1 MKKIA
6 TEEIVKRVD
15 SILDTLSK
23 AFSKEIV
30 MKRSEINALHRE
42 YEQLRD
48 AYDLFDQIFEKDG
61 KKGVRNAGGRV
72 LVPAQYKEFSETYTY
87 RRYGYV
93 MPIPACDFNDKYAI
107 VKCDGKGTPLCEF
120 EYEMIRFMFGSCALY
135 KCWKLVGDNY
145 LRGVID
151 SEGNVIVPCEME
163 EVYSISNGF
172 SVVEKDGK
180 FGAVTTNSLYIEPSY
195 DEIEERDGYLT
206 VCKDGKWGYISSKGE
221 FIDMDDEDRMDEEG
235 LLCLFEH

>member
-1 MKKIA
+1 
-6 TEEIVKRVD
+6 
-15 SILDTLSK
+15 
-23 AFSKEIV
+23 
-30 MKRSEINALHRE
+30 
-42 YEQLRD
+42 
-48 AYDLFDQIFEKDG
+48 
-61 KKGVRNAGGRV
+61 
-72 LVPAQYKEFSETYTY
+72 
-87 RRYGYV
+87 
-93 MPIPACDFNDKYAI
+93 
-107 VKCDGKGTPLCEF
+107 
-120 EYEMIRFMFGSCALY
+120 MIRFMFGSCALY